1 MVESQINN
9 NIIEIR
15 EDINDFNLDNFNF
28 ENEEKYLNDSK
39 IFDIF
44 ELNEEFKYKSI
55 NEYNNEKIYNIF
67 VKEPDTNFK
76 DYIINLHNIN
86 NEFSD
91 KIKNIENIK
100 KEFIMK
106 SSGRFKKKINFNL
119 DEIKKNY
126 ISNFDILKNK
136 PLIIKDNMK
145 SIYEIKNSLYYFIH
159 EMENDFNDYDNN
171 INRFEKKIENL
182 IKNIEK
188 LNKEYK
194 KFDNKL
200 KLDKITINE
209 EEIKI
214 EEQKKNLE
222 YNIKE
227 IEESKKYFKQINDL
241 NIKLDKSKC
250 EFKILEEEVIKLKNS
265 KLYHND
271 KIKTILQNNNENK
284 ENEIK
289 NKILEKDE
297 ETIKNNNDFI
307 SHSLNINQLN
317 FFLFIIF
324 NIILILKIIYNY
336 NFK

>member
-200 KLDKITINE
+200 EIDKININE

-250 EFKILEEEVIKLKNS
+250 EFKILEEEVIKLNNS

-271 KIKTILQNNNENK
+271 KIETILQNNNENK

-297 ETIKNNNDFI
+297 ETIINNNDFI

>member
-28 ENEEKYLNDSK
+28 ENEKKYLNDSK

-250 EFKILEEEVIKLKNS
+250 EFKILEEEVIKLNNS

-271 KIKTILQNNNENK
+271 KIETILQNNNENK

-297 ETIKNNNDFI
+297 ETIINNNDFI